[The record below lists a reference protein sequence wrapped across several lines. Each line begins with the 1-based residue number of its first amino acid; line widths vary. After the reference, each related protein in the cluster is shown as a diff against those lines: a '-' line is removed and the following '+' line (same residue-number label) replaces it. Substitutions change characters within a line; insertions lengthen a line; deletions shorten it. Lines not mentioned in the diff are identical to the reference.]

1 MKKLFFPALCLVI
14 LTGAPVVRG
23 QEADTE
29 TPPAWLLIEQGKA
42 AYEMRDFGLAFRL
55 FREAL
60 DRTQPLPEAHM
71 WLAVLYEEEG
81 EYELAERHYLEAL
94 SDERDLYIL
103 EDAQLIRY
111 RLSALYEISRQYGKY
126 ESMLR
131 EITDSDELTI
141 EKIALRNAMIRNLKE
156 AGIDKVLEL
165 YRLDIPMYR
174 RAYADLGVFYYKTG
188 RYGESVE
195 NLTLAVLDIF
205 SSCIEDV
212 MEHDPSFAY
221 KGVRP
226 FLQMCME
233 DEKIVG
239 FLERSDFFEYFYYL
253 GCALY
258 AEGELLHAGE
268 IWQLVTSYAPD
279 GQWRRKASEQLR
291 RPYIEP
297 IISISE

>member
-1 MKKLFFPALCLVI
+1 
-14 LTGAPVVRG
+14 LTGAPDVRA
-23 QEADTE
+23 QEADTDI
-29 TPPAWLLIEQGKA
+29 PPAWLLIEQGKE
-42 AYEMRDFGLAFRL
+42 AYEMRDFGRAFRL

-60 DRTQPLPEAHM
+60 DRRQPLPEAHM

-94 SDERDLYIL
+94 SDERELYIL

-111 RLSALYEISRQYGKY
+111 RLSSIYEISRQYGKY

-156 AGIDKVLEL
+156 SGIDKVVEL

-174 RAYADLGVFYYKTG
+174 KAYADLGIFYYRTG

-195 NLTLAVLDIF
+195 NLTLAVLDTF
-205 SSCIEDV
+205 SSCIEDFID
-212 MEHDPSFAY
+212 HDPSFEFE
-221 KGVRP
+221 GVFP
-226 FLQMCME
+226 FLQLCME
-233 DEKIVG
+233 DARTAG
-239 FLERSDFFEYFYYL
+239 FLERSDFFEYIYYL

-258 AEGELLHAGE
+258 ADGELLHARE
-268 IWQLVTSYAPD
+268 IWELVTSYAPD
-279 GQWRRKASEQLR
+279 GQWSRRASEQLR
-291 RPYIEP
+291 HPYIEP